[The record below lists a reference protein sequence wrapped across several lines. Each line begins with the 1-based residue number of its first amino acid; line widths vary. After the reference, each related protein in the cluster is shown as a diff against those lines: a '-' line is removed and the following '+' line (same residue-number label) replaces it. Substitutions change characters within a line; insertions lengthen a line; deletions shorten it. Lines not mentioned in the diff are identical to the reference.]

1 MRLNTFLF
9 FSFFL
14 ISSCSQSSMP
24 EAGST
29 EKSDSQ
35 TKEVASEPDTSE
47 SNTKESSEKT
57 ASKTSTEES
66 EKAPEVPAEI
76 KRETLEGRWV
86 LSMYQRLISLPVAL
100 IEIKKAT
107 DSDEFKVSVLDIHSS
122 FPPSKPDASW
132 AKKSEV
138 LITFDAGDGKFI
150 FSGKQLG
157 NIVKGTGT
165 FSLQN
170 GSCLPAE
177 MVPTEVESL
186 EGLKPVPA
194 EYRELYVSAV
204 SSDNPFESLQK
215 FIDEH
220 SDSAIALHASLK
232 LIEISKKNN
241 LNDDEVEKLIR
252 SYIAKS
258 DKWGK
263 LLGVMA
269 RINSIFALL
278 NSDNSPRLALKFSKE
293 AKSLFDDQSKFLWE
307 ELLNRATKQAT
318 HSIVLDDAVN
328 GKGDVREKAIIQLK
342 DLQKDDPFN
351 PLILSTLAS
360 FDQENGNID
369 QAMETYAKI
378 VSFPNLERMLQQMQ
392 SDSSTESPSS
402 METLTRLWKEKNN
415 GSSDGLEEF
424 INKVYK
430 DKITDF
436 VKEEFP
442 PRKPEEGNR
451 RVLMEFFT
459 GGMCPP
465 CVGADI
471 ALSGLIKKYAETE
484 LIQLTYHQHIPGP
497 DTLASSDTEAR
508 FSQYGARGT
517 PTVIINGKQ
526 VRGVASGLPQAVEI
540 YESIQKLINPVLKE
554 KTDIKIELKATANDG
569 NLNLSVEVK
578 GLKEIPESYRLR
590 MALAESEIDLAVRNG
605 IRVHHMT
612 VREMPGGI
620 EGISPIDG
628 KLKYSDTIS
637 LGQLKNSLENYLSN
651 YAEGMGISFGEVP
664 LEFNHMKFIAFIQ
677 DEKTGEVL
685 QANSIPVEG
694 KLIFKPVPK
703 EEKKEVEEA
712 EEKND
717 SPASEPEDK

>member
-1 MRLNTFLF
+1 MRLNNFLF

-14 ISSCSQSSMP
+14 ISSCSQTSMP

-35 TKEVASEPDTSE
+35 TKEVASEPE
-47 SNTKESSEKT
+47 TKESTKNT
-57 ASKTSTEES
+57 VLKTSSEES
-66 EKAPEVPAEI
+66 EKAPEVPAGI
-76 KRETLEGRWV
+76 KRETLEGRWI

-100 IEIKKAT
+100 IEIKKA
-107 DSDEFKVSVLDIHSS
+107 DGSDEYKVTTLEIHSS

-132 AKKSEV
+132 AKKDEV
-138 LITFDAGDGKFI
+138 QITFDAGDGKFI
-150 FSGKQLG
+150 FSGKHIGGL
-157 NIVKGTGT
+157 VKGTGT
-165 FSLQN
+165 FIVQN

-177 MVPTEVESL
+177 LVPTEVETL
-186 EGLKPVPA
+186 EGIKPVPA

-204 SSDNPFESLQK
+204 SSDSPFKSLQE
-215 FIDEH
+215 FINNH
-220 SDSAIALHASLK
+220 SESAIAFHANLK

-241 LNDDEVEKLIR
+241 LNDGDVEKLIR
-252 SYIAKS
+252 SYVTKA

-263 LLGVMA
+263 SLGIMA
-269 RINSIFALL
+269 RINSVFALL
-278 NSDNSPRLALKFSKE
+278 NSDNSPKLALKISNE
-293 AKSLFDDQSKFLWE
+293 AKSLFDEQSNFLWE
-307 ELLNRATKQAT
+307 ELLNRASKQAT
-318 HSIVLDDAVN
+318 HSIVLDDALN
-328 GKGDVREKAIIQLK
+328 GKGDVREKAILQLK

-351 PLILSTLAS
+351 PLILLTLAS
-360 FDQENGNID
+360 HDQKNGNID

-378 VSFPNLERMLQQMQ
+378 VSFPSLERMLQQMQ
-392 SDSSTESPSS
+392 GDTSTDTPSPMES
-402 METLTRLWKEKNN
+402 LTRLWKEKNN
-415 GSSDGLEEF
+415 GSTDELEEY

-436 VKEEFP
+436 VKEDFP

-471 ALSGLIKKYAETE
+471 ALSGLTKKYAETE

-497 DTLASSDTEAR
+497 DSLASTDTEAR
-508 FSQYGARGT
+508 FSQYGLRGT
-517 PTVIINGKQ
+517 PTVTLNGKQ
-526 VRGVASGLPQAVEI
+526 IKGVASGLPQAVEI
-540 YESIQKLINPVLKE
+540 YESMQNLIDPVLEE

-569 NLNLSVEVK
+569 NLDISVEVK
-578 GLKEIPESYRLR
+578 GIKEIPETYRLR
-590 MALAESEIDLAVRNG
+590 MALAESEIDLTVRTG

-620 EGISPIDG
+620 EGISPTDG

-637 LGQLKNSLENYLSN
+637 LGHLKKRLENYLSN
-651 YAEGMGISFGEVP
+651 YAEGLGISFGEVP
-664 LEFNHMKFIAFIQ
+664 LEFNNMKFVAFVQ

-685 QANSIPVEG
+685 QVHSIPVEG
-694 KLIFKPVPK
+694 KLIFNPVP
-703 EEKKEVEEA
+703 A
-712 EEKND
+712 EEKSD
-717 SPASEPEDK
+717 SPELEPEDK